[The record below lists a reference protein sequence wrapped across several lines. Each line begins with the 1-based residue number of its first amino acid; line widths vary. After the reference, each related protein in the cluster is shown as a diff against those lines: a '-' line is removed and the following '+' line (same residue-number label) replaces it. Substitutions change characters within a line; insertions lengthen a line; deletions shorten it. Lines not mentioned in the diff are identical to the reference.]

1 MKNLKFIVLSLI
13 LMFCFNMNVLAAYGD
28 DLNQD
33 MGSYVRCNYTEP
45 STKEKIVM
53 DIYKE
58 DLLIKFTYSG
68 SSYFTYP
75 TNNLF
80 IVDNGIAWNTDIE
93 VQVFGGNY
101 EDSMFAGN
109 SSGSYA
115 CPAKITNYYNNTM
128 FDSKVNIT
136 SDKPLNGEN
145 ASQTTGR
152 FYYDVPIITFSD
164 EVWIF
169 NVDGEKTSDGRFNG
183 SPDSSTAPNY
193 SNCLTGGNIKNKFKD
208 ACPSTTLKSKTYDL
222 NVEEMTEG
230 SKGED
235 KIYAYVKYLSSNERI
250 EISVLNRA
258 DAAGRTFTIKSSGQD
273 ITISNI
279 ANYENIFVNGD
290 KDKLPKYILKN
301 GNTYEF
307 ANSKEGVNAEDTYM
321 YVEYLLQVVI
331 DSKDDVEAT
340 CRNLLGDDF
349 LEFLNDN
356 VFKIIYIA
364 VPILLIVLTSFD
376 FAKVVFVDDKE
387 GIQGAFKK
395 FGKRAVAAVLIYFVP
410 TILIFIVNLLGASEV
425 EQCAQ
430 AIKNITEQT
439 NSN

>member
-1 MKNLKFIVLSLI
+1 MKNLKFIVLSFI

-33 MGSYVRCNYTEP
+33 MGSYVRCTYTDP
-45 STKEKIVM
+45 GTSEKIVM

-58 DLLIKFTYSG
+58 DLFIKFTYG
-68 SSYFTYP
+68 GTSYFTYP
-75 TNNLF
+75 TQNLF
-80 IVDNGIAWNTDIE
+80 VNHPE
-93 VQVFGGNY
+93 VEVWQGNY
-101 EDSMFAGN
+101 EDSMFGGN

-115 CPAKITNYYNNTM
+115 CPAQITNYYSSTP
-128 FDSKVNIT
+128 FDSKVKIT
-136 SDKPLNGEN
+136 SMKPLNGEN
-145 ASQTTGR
+145 ASQTYGD
-152 FYYDVPIITFSD
+152 FYYDVPIIKFSD
-164 EVWIF
+164 TVWIF
-169 NVDGEKTSDGRFNG
+169 NVDGEKTNDGYFNG
-183 SPDSSTAPNY
+183 TSDDSNY
-193 SNCLTGGNIKNKFKD
+193 FNSCLTGNIKDKFKD
-208 ACPSTTLKSKTYDL
+208 VCPSTTLKSKIYDL
-222 NVEEMTEG
+222 NVEEMTEE

-279 ANYENIFVNGD
+279 ANYENIFINGD

-321 YVEYLLQVVI
+321 YVEYLLQVVL
-331 DSKDDVEAT
+331 DSDNKVEAT
-340 CRNLLGDDF
+340 CRKLLGNDF

-356 VFKIIYIA
+356 VFRIIYIA